1 MGLIIL
7 LIMMTNLS
15 AVICETQL
23 SHCFDLLPVFCFVL
37 KCMEQELLFFSF
49 CDVLNRIHPGSFSL
63 MMDGTP
69 FKLQP
74 YIALCVSPNKN
85 QHTAS

>member
-37 KCMEQELLFFSF
+37 KCMEQELLFFHSVM
-49 CDVLNRIHPGSFSL
+49 CLIESIQGLSH
-63 MMDGTP
+63 
-69 FKLQP
+69 
-74 YIALCVSPNKN
+74 
-85 QHTAS
+85 